1 MRKRVSHLP
10 AYIAVGLAA
19 LAAILSAPTMARD
32 VEAKLL
38 WMLQTQA
45 LGTEAA
51 TGNIA
56 ELQKLGLP

>member
-1 MRKRVSHLP
+1 MQKRVSHLP
-10 AYIAVGLAA
+10 TYIAIGLAA
-19 LAAILSAPTMARD
+19 LAAIFSAPTMASD

-45 LGTEAA
+45 TATENAP
-51 TGNIA
+51 GSLV